1 MRNPPSWNV
10 LSLDVY
16 ILIFANEGDINPG
29 MLVLGG
35 GSRLLTSYP
44 GPVIY
49 LGQVSDTGAER
60 HRSRRLSSELRGY
73 EWRAGTVREQCGDTP
88 GRGRVIGGDT
98 SSDTDVNLFWW
109 ELSSCEVL
117 RESMKFNLN
126 FNWTLFRAKLGLKWM
141 NYWSWCNLLSFWF
154 YFARQQVRLFLKT
167 SKISWMFWLA
177 KENFWVC

>member
-16 ILIFANEGDINPG
+16 ILIFDYEGDINPG

-49 LGQVSDTGAER
+49 LGQVSVTGAGGC
-60 HRSRRLSSELRGY
+60 HQSY
-73 EWRAGTVREQCGDTP
+73 EDTSGEREQCGDTP

-98 SSDTDVNLFWW
+98 SSDTDVNLF
-109 ELSSCEVL
+109 C
-117 RESMKFNLN
+117 
-126 FNWTLFRAKLGLKWM
+126 
-141 NYWSWCNLLSFWF
+141 
-154 YFARQQVRLFLKT
+154 
-167 SKISWMFWLA
+167 
-177 KENFWVC
+177 ENFQAVKFLENQWNLI